1 MRAVIA
7 ARASSVVRLSVIM
20 YGCYNNREGKM
31 AIDNPFYSHE
41 HHGEYDVISIGRLDL
56 EEGGTYLG
64 GFTALRIA

>member
-7 ARASSVVRLSVIM
+7 ARASSVARLSVIM
-20 YGCYNNREGKM
+20 YSCYNDWEGKM

-41 HHGEYDVISIGRLDL
+41 HHDEYDVISIGWLDL
-56 EEGGTYLG
+56 EEGDTYLG

>member
-1 MRAVIA
+1 MRV
-7 ARASSVVRLSVIM
+7 
-20 YGCYNNREGKM
+20 YYCYNNREGKM

-56 EEGGTYLG
+56 EEGDTYLG